1 MKINLKNL
9 LSKIL
14 ILPYFINKIKS
25 RNKIRNKILE
35 EEEDLDFDS
44 VAINII
50 KSLKLAKK
58 LHRDLIK
65 QIHSDRIQDDTK
77 IKQADELAAK
87 INAAKK
93 NYAELENLKKEVAIF
108 MNPH

>member
-1 MKINLKNL
+1 MKINIKNL

-25 RNKIRNKILE
+25 RNKLRKILE

-44 VAINII
+44 VAINIV
-50 KSLKLAKK
+50 KSLRLAKK

-108 MNPH
+108 MNPL